1 MIVYHSITVE
11 ENKTNILAVPKVKI
25 KVENE
30 KRRKETKL
38 EKLKEQRKIYKKV
51 KF

>member
-1 MIVYHSITVE
+1 MIVE
-11 ENKTNILAVPKVKI
+11 ENKTNILAVPLVKI
-25 KVENE
+25 KTGGKKKN
-30 KRRKETKL
+30 L